1 MSRRPPRRDVF
12 RTTRT
17 LRVLTVI
24 VTLMFAA
31 GLVFAFVSGRT
42 VMIYAFLGL
51 TVMGVLGIVET
62 LVSRVE
68 LHDDH
73 ILTVA
78 LFVRRTHPRSH
89 LGLLGEGLAGIDSA
103 QRNDVGEFAE
113 HRPRQH
119 EDHRCH
125 SRLDERKS
133 MKVFLRIVAG
143 LVGVSVGWAVWLLVV
158 IVRAGLLQFEAAL
171 TISVLLL
178 LIAGGSIA
186 AVQLW
191 RLRRTGLTVA
201 MTLCGGVVLSFV
213 LMLVSGSPLTAL
225 PGLIVSGG
233 LLAVLLSPAAW
244 RACEER

>member
-1 MSRRPPRRDVF
+1 
-12 RTTRT
+12 
-17 LRVLTVI
+17 
-24 VTLMFAA
+24 
-31 GLVFAFVSGRT
+31 
-42 VMIYAFLGL
+42 
-51 TVMGVLGIVET
+51 
-62 LVSRVE
+62 
-68 LHDDH
+68 
-73 ILTVA
+73 
-78 LFVRRTHPRSH
+78 
-89 LGLLGEGLAGIDSA
+89 
-103 QRNDVGEFAE
+103 
-113 HRPRQH
+113 
-119 EDHRCH
+119 
-125 SRLDERKS
+125 

-201 MTLCGGVVLSFV
+201 VTLCGGVVLSFV

>member
-78 LFVRRTHPRSH
+78 LFVRRTHPRSQVT
-89 LGLLGEGLAGIDSA
+89 S
-103 QRNDVGEFAE
+103 
-113 HRPRQH
+113 
-119 EDHRCH
+119 
-125 SRLDERKS
+125 
-133 MKVFLRIVAG
+133 
-143 LVGVSVGWAVWLLVV
+143 VSWAK
-158 IVRAGLLQFEAAL
+158 
-171 TISVLLL
+171 
-178 LIAGGSIA
+178 
-186 AVQLW
+186 
-191 RLRRTGLTVA
+191 
-201 MTLCGGVVLSFV
+201 
-213 LMLVSGSPLTAL
+213 GSPVSIQLNGTTWANL
-225 PGLIVSGG
+225 PNTGHASTKITG
-233 LLAVLLSPAAW
+233 AIRAWMNESP
-244 RACEER
+244 